1 MKTII
6 LNIGLFLS
14 TIGFLSAQSDQ
25 NIKSDS
31 IAKGV
36 TKQSIFT
43 SDSLQF
49 ALQDKHGKP
58 LITPE
63 ENQAFFYETDPVF
76 KMPIVKPRYKSQM
89 PILKPGTESIYN
101 MPRKQFYPK

>member
-36 TKQSIFT
+36 TKQPIFT
-43 SDSLQF
+43 GDSLQF
-49 ALQDKHGKP
+49 ALQYKHRKP

-76 KMPIVKPRYKSQM
+76 GTPVAKPRYKIRM
-89 PILKPGTESIYN
+89 PILRPGTNYN
-101 MPRKQFYPK
+101 YAMPVQKIYPK